1 MRDLIDSLRQQKFF
15 VTMYDMGNKKPD
27 FVLAVI
33 MDEPIEIWYA
43 SRAMHDVGVPMMDG
57 RLLYFP
63 EMKINAETYEYIC
76 A

>member
-1 MRDLIDSLRQQKFF
+1 MIELIDSLRQQKFF
-15 VTMYDMGNKKPD
+15 VTMYDMGKNKLD

-33 MDEPIEIWYA
+33 VDEPIEIWYV
-43 SRAMHDVGVPMMDG
+43 SRVMHDVGIPMLDG

-63 EMKINAETYEYIC
+63 VMKINAETYEYLC

>member
-1 MRDLIDSLRQQKFF
+1 MKELIDNLRQQKFF
-15 VTMYDMGNKKPD
+15 PTIYDMGVNKLD

-33 MDEPIEIWYA
+33 VDDPIEIWYL
-43 SRAMHDVGVPMMDG
+43 SRVMSDVGVPMLDG

-63 EMKINAETYEYIC
+63 DMKINAETYEYIC

>member
-1 MRDLIDSLRQQKFF
+1 MRELIDSLRQQKFF
-15 VTMYDMGNKKPD
+15 VTMYDMGTDKPE

-33 MDEPIEIWYA
+33 VDEPIEIWYA
-43 SRAMHDVGVPMMDG
+43 SRAMLGIDTPMMDG

-63 EMKINAETYEYIC
+63 ALKINAETYEYIC